1 MNIISLD
8 TAWGENDIFIK
19 IEHGEE
25 CLKVARDLSKYI
37 SNLPLSVEQNNRLV
51 QLMIAQVEAAECGAF
66 YQGANVGMEYGCY
79 ESQSDKT
86 RENAK

>member
-1 MNIISLD
+1 MNSIFLD

-25 CLKVARDLSKYI
+25 CLKVARELSKYI

-51 QLMIAQVEAAECGAF
+51 QLMIAQVEAAERGAF
-66 YQGANVGMEYGCY
+66 SQGAKVGMEYGRY
-79 ESQSDKT
+79 ESQSDKVSK
-86 RENAK
+86 NAK